1 MPRRRRDC
9 PICSKKNLAKL
20 SNHLADIHQLSGEER
35 QHYLSKARSLSDQ
48 RESEE
53 MLNRKRM
60 RSESDDDMSTASSS
74 EEMTSKETLSE
85 KRMRNES
92 DDETSTAFDEDIFSS
107 SGEEDA
113 VSSEEEAESSEEDAE
128 SSEEMNDS
136 DESEEEDPWGVLIHE
151 AAMELRTKHNK
162 LVQSFQNGGLSEI
175 GAKKQAFS
183 EILPD
188 LRKKVGNI
196 YLDRL
201 KWMMQ
206 MKRDPVHR
214 KIMRTK
220 DTFVDEDDFDPD
232 EALTAAIKKRN
243 FLLERLLEDR
253 QYFTDNNEEDDD
265 DDDDDDNVSTPYEL
279 KSELNYY

>member
-35 QHYLSKARSLSDQ
+35 QHYLSKAKSLSDQ
-48 RESEE
+48 REK
-53 MLNRKRM
+53 MLNRKRVW
-60 RSESDDDMSTASSS
+60 SESDDEMSTASSS
-74 EEMTSKETLSE
+74 DERTSKETLSE

-92 DDETSTAFDEDIFSS
+92 VDETSTASNEDIFSS
-107 SGEEDA
+107 SG
-113 VSSEEEAESSEEDAE
+113 EEDAE

-136 DESEEEDPWGVLIHE
+136 DESEEENPWGVLIHE
-151 AAMELRTKHNK
+151 AAMELRTKHNEI
-162 LVQSFQNGGLSEI
+162 VQNFQNGGFSEI
-175 GAKKQAFS
+175 DAKKQAFS

-188 LRKKVGNI
+188 LRKKLGNI

-201 KWMMQ
+201 KWMTQ
-206 MKRDPVHR
+206 MKSDPVHR
-214 KIMRTK
+214 KIMKTK
-220 DTFVDEDDFDPD
+220 DAFVDEDDFDPD
-232 EALTAAIKKRN
+232 EALTAAIKKRK

-253 QYFTDNNEEDDD
+253 QYFPDGNEDE

-279 KSELNYY
+279 SYY

>member
-20 SNHLADIHQLSGEER
+20 SNHLADIHQLSGKER

-53 MLNRKRM
+53 MSNRKRK
-60 RSESDDDMSTASSS
+60 RSESDDEMSTGSSS
-74 EEMTSKETLSE
+74 DEGTSKETLSE
-85 KRMRNES
+85 IRMRNES
-92 DDETSTAFDEDIFSS
+92 DDETSTAPDKDIFSS
-107 SGEEDA
+107 SGEED
-113 VSSEEEAESSEEDAE
+113 VE

-136 DESEEEDPWGVLIHE
+136 DQSEEEIEDPWGVLIHE
-151 AAMELRTKHNK
+151 AAMELRTKHNEI
-162 LVQSFQNGGLSEI
+162 VQSFQNGGFSEI
-175 GAKKQAFS
+175 DAKKQAFS

-188 LRKKVGNI
+188 LRKKLGNI

-201 KWMMQ
+201 KWMTQ

-214 KIMRTK
+214 KIMKTK
-220 DTFVDEDDFDPD
+220 DAFVDEDDFDPD
-232 EALTAAIKKRN
+232 EALTAAIKKRK

-253 QYFTDNNEEDDD
+253 QYFPDGNEEEDD

-279 KSELNYY
+279 KSELNYYQ

>member
-20 SNHLADIHQLSGEER
+20 SNYLADIHQLSGEER

-60 RSESDDDMSTASSS
+60 RSKSDDEMSTASSS
-74 EEMTSKETLSE
+74 EERTSKETLSE
-85 KRMRNES
+85 KRMRNIS
-92 DDETSTAFDEDIFSS
+92 DDETSTASDEDIFSS

-113 VSSEEEAESSEEDAE
+113 VSSAESF
-128 SSEEMNDS
+128 EEMNDS

-151 AAMELRTKHNK
+151 AAMKLRRKHNE
-162 LVQSFQNGGLSEI
+162 LVQSFRNAGLSEI
-175 GAKKQAFS
+175 DAKKQAFS

-188 LRKKVGNI
+188 LRKKLGNI

-201 KWMMQ
+201 KWMTQ

-214 KIMRTK
+214 KIIKTK
-220 DTFVDEDDFDPD
+220 DAFVDEDDFDPD
-232 EALTAAIKKRN
+232 EALTAAIKKRK

-253 QYFTDNNEEDDD
+253 QYFPDNNE
-265 DDDDDDNVSTPYEL
+265 DDDDDDNVFTPYEL
-279 KSELNYY
+279 KDELNYY